1 MPSPKEPVRISLTED
16 QKAQIRRQTGKD
28 AEAVEFSVEELED
41 RIAPLAKPVPPTKP

>member
-41 RIAPLAKPVPPTKP
+41 RIAPTTKPLKP